1 LLNGLKNDELEDQ
14 HRLTIG
20 DAVVT
25 KKDMAQDMLLIFS
38 DRVSVKFTGEEKVR
52 TLIGRWC
59 GVCK

>member
-1 LLNGLKNDELEDQ
+1 MLDTLKSDGLEDQ

-20 DAVVT
+20 EAVVS
-25 KKDMAQDMLLIFS
+25 KKDMAQDVLLIFS
-38 DRVSVKFTGEEKVR
+38 DRIAVKFTTDGNAK